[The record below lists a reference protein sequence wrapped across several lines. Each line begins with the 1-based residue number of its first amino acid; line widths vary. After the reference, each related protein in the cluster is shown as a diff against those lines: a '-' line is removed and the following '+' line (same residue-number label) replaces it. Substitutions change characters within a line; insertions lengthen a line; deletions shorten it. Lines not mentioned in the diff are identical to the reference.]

1 MELYGFDPSQISTM
15 ALTPEE
21 QQRLG
26 GSSDSTPLSEP
37 QSGELE
43 EGPEMIPTE
52 DVW

>member
-1 MELYGFDPSQISTM
+1 MELYGFDPNQISTV

-26 GSSDSTPLSEP
+26 GSSDSAHLNEQ

-43 EGPEMIPTE
+43 EGLELIPAE

>member
-1 MELYGFDPSQISTM
+1 MELYGFDPSQINAM

-26 GSSDSTPLSEP
+26 RAADSAPLD
-37 QSGELE
+37 ELE
-43 EGPEMIPTE
+43 EGPELIPTE